1 MSIVEAA
8 IGSAKFMS
16 GTYEKVKQD
25 ETVCLICDRIQ
36 MLTIMLLPI
45 LTPIAIIYMSS
56 SPYGY

>member
-1 MSIVEAA
+1 MSIVEAY
-8 IGSAKFMS
+8 GVSAKFMN

-45 LTPIAIIYMSS
+45 LTPIAIIYMASQQ
-56 SPYGY
+56 Y